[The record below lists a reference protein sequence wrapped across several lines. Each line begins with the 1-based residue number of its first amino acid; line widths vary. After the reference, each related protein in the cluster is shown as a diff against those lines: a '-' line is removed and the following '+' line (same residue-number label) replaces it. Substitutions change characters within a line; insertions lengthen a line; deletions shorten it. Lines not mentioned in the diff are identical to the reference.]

1 MPDYYSEPF
10 LNLAGLTH
18 KSALIAWGAFYFRVK
33 NNDSD
38 FKLVD
43 DDDLNHVYPPRHQ
56 TVGAIGN
63 ELKTRWVS
71 GQKPGLI
78 RIALERIPIRPNQP
92 NLLPSPSSEILVS
105 GS

>member
-33 NNDSD
+33 DNQKD

-43 DDDLNHVYPPRHQ
+43 DEDLKRVHPPRHQ
-56 TVGAIGN
+56 TVGARSEPYGKAKIEVMNSTGDVVASGYYLYVITDNNGN
-63 ELKTRWVS
+63 KARGRLAIVR
-71 GQKPGLI
+71 
-78 RIALERIPIRPNQP
+78 
-92 NLLPSPSSEILVS
+92 
-105 GS
+105 